1 MTNDGNVTK
10 ILPFSAKKHH
20 ANEKKHGDYYVL
32 RSFFELFSTEKQ
44 GKNLFV

>member
-10 ILPFSAKKHH
+10 ILPFSAKKIIMRM
-20 ANEKKHGDYYVL
+20 KKHGDYYVL
-32 RSFFELFSTEKQ
+32 RSFFELFLTEKQ